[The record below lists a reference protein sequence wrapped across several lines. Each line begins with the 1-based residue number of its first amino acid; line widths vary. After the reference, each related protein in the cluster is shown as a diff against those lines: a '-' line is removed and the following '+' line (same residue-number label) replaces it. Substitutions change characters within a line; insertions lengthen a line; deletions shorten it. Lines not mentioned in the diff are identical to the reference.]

1 MKRLTRKMLGV
12 AVGSIM
18 MIGAGLGTASAGPT
32 IDVGDAGSLK
42 IDYQVQFVGS
52 MRDTGSGPDGTGD
65 TTDFYFR
72 RNRLSFLGKMN
83 DDIGYAIQFESAGG
97 NRTFP
102 TSVSATA
109 TSESVSIIDAYITYK
124 AADALQFRVG
134 QIKHNLSREV
144 LEHCFIPLSLDRS
157 LFGNGA
163 FSGKATRDYGVVMW
177 GNIADGML
185 QYRLGAM
192 DGNEKDAAKR
202 EDGLRY
208 SGRVHLSL
216 LDPENGYGYQG
227 TYMGEQKV
235 LTVGASYEQEKDAI
249 YNSTSGAVEDYKA
262 YSYDVFFEYP
272 SVAGTITL
280 AGSYLKADMNK
291 AGLNGFTDAEGIN
304 GEKNGTFYKAGYM
317 VGKVQFF
324 GRMEDWSF
332 AKLDGVK
339 SQKIKWTASGLNYY
353 IKGQDLKLALEYSMT
368 DFDKESTSVQDFN
381 TMSLMVQARF

>member
-1 MKRLTRKMLGV
+1 MRKLSKSLLGLVTGGVVLLGLGV
-12 AVGSIM
+12 GSV
-18 MIGAGLGTASAGPT
+18 AAGPT

-83 DDIGYAIQFESAGG
+83 DDIGYAVQFESAGG
-97 NRTFP
+97 NRTYP
-102 TSVSATA
+102 TTVNATA

-134 QIKHNLSREV
+134 QIKHNLSREI
-144 LEHCFIPLSLDRS
+144 LEHCFIPLSADRS
-157 LFGNGA
+157 LFGNGS

-235 LTVGASYEQEKDAI
+235 LTVGASYEQEKNAI
-249 YNSTSGAVEDYKA
+249 YNSTSGAVDYKA

-272 SVAGTITL
+272 SAAGTVTL
-280 AGSYLKADMNK
+280 AGSYLKSDMK
-291 AGLNGFTDAEGIN
+291 GAGLNGFADAEGIN
-304 GEKNGTFYKAGYM
+304 GEKNGTFWKAGYM

-324 GRMEDWSF
+324 GRAEEWTF
-332 AKLDGVK
+332 AKLDEVK
-339 SQKIKWTASGLNYY
+339 NQQVRWTAGGLNYY
-353 IKGQDLKLALEYSMT
+353 IKGQDLKLTLEYSKT
-368 DFDKESTSVQDFN
+368 DFDTESASVQDFN